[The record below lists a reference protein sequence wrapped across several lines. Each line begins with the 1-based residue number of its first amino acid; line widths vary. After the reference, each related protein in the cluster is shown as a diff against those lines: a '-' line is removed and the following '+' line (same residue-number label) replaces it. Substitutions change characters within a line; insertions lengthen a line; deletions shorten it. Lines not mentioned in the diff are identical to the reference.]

1 MKAPLSNEIVKV
13 LQDDR
18 AASKL
23 VDTVL
28 KERASRG
35 NHQISVRI
43 GDCSRIYKPVT
54 AIQRKK

>member
-28 KERASRG
+28 RERASRG
-35 NHQISVRI
+35 NHQINVRI
-43 GDCSRIYKPVT
+43 GDSSRIYKPVT

>member
-23 VDTVL
+23 VSMVL
-28 KERASRG
+28 KERGARG
-35 NHQISVRI
+35 NNQISVKI
-43 GDCSRIYKPVT
+43 GDSNRIYKPVT
-54 AIQRKK
+54 AIHRKK

>member
-18 AASKL
+18 AANKL
-23 VDTVL
+23 VNTVL
-28 KERASRG
+28 QERGTRG
-35 NHQISVRI
+35 KNMITIKI
-43 GDCSRIYKPVT
+43 GDNNRIYKPVT